1 MNKGDWSVRIAP
13 DGTLVIPPGVNPAQ
27 NIKHKTE

>member
-1 MNKGDWSVRIAP
+1 MNKGDRSVRIAP
-13 DGTLVIPPGVNPAQ
+13 DGTLVIPPGVTPPQ